1 MLTSIL
7 IALNLAFSLE
17 SLPGFQYAY
26 SGLLFWSDY
35 AALSRTTRSL
45 FGQPCILE
53 DFESARVAYAGFSL
67 SYIIKQQL
75 ADGGN
80 RVYIARIQ
88 RGYKHVDRVVVLGPR
103 REVYEV
109 INRGR
114 ESIVRG
120 CVVFRPGE

>member
-7 IALNLAFSLE
+7 IALNLAFALDT
-17 SLPGFQYAY
+17 LPGYQYAY

-35 AALSRTTRSL
+35 AALSRTTRQL
-45 FGQPCILE
+45 FGQPCVLE
-53 DFESARVAYAGFSL
+53 DFESARVAYAAFSL
-67 SYIIKQQL
+67 SYSIKKQL
-75 ADGGN
+75 ETSGN
-80 RVYIARIQ
+80 RVYLARIQ
-88 RGYKHVDRVVVLGPR
+88 RGYKHVDRVVVLSPK

-120 CVVFRPGE
+120 CVVYQPGG